1 MKMNFR
7 LGLLLVLVLIL
18 PGALFAGGQAE
29 EATAAEAE
37 ANRVVIALTQQPVE
51 SVRYWTSPGVS
62 TIVTPMMQ
70 PLVGTDPE
78 TGGFDNSGL
87 AESWSHSDDFTEWT
101 FKLRKGVQF
110 HYGYGEMTAEDVIHS
125 YELHTSPDS
134 TLTDVKHLR
143 GAEVTAVDRY
153 TVRFK
158 YEQRQLLFLSYVS
171 YKGALFIYSKAQ
183 YDAEGLEGYDK
194 RVAGTGP
201 YMFVESSPGRILYR
215 RVENHWSG
223 HTPDFEELEFRFVPE
238 TATRLAMLDTGEA
251 DITVLNAELNRD
263 AEARGFKLIQSRRP
277 GEQTVIHFNG
287 LYGTT
292 GDPAWRPE
300 LPWADVRIREALNR
314 AINRPELMDV
324 LFNRNAAISPVFV
337 MFPTNEGYYPELEER
352 FEAEYGYDPERA
364 RQLMKEANYPDA
376 FPDPTIPLVL
386 MIGPALPMD
395 ITVQMELIKSY
406 WDTVGFQVEI
416 VEMDVA
422 AFGALGR
429 AREAYYLNP
438 ARNMGLR
445 PTDVLFRA
453 FYTVAGGPFAG
464 WESDWIEEKIA
475 TYTQELD
482 PERREAYAREIFE
495 YAFEQYIEIP
505 MFEVYTQVPVNP
517 DTIADWRFSGS
528 AGSVVSHWELIEAAR

>member
-1 MKMNFR
+1 MVKNVR
-7 LGLLLVLVLIL
+7 RVLLLIGLVLIL
-18 PGALFAGGQAE
+18 PAPLFATA
-29 EATAAEAE
+29 AAEAE
-37 ANRVVIALTQQPVE
+37 ERSRVVIALTQQPVE
-51 SVRYWTSPGVS
+51 STRYWTSPGVS

-78 TGGFDNSGL
+78 RGAYDTSGL
-87 AESWSHSDDFTEWT
+87 AESWSHNDDYTEWT
-101 FKLRKGVQF
+101 FKLREGVQF
-110 HYGYGEMTAEDVIHS
+110 HHGYGEVTAEDVIHS
-125 YELHTSPDS
+125 YELHTGPDS
-134 TLTDVKHLR
+134 TLTDVNQLR

-153 TVRFK
+153 TVRFT
-158 YEQRQLLFLSYVS
+158 YDRRQLLFLSYVS

-183 YDAEGLEGYDK
+183 YDAEGLEGYDN
-194 RVAGTGP
+194 RPAGTGA
-201 YMFVESSPGRILYR
+201 YMFVESSPGRILFR
-215 RVENHWSG
+215 RVEDHWSG

-238 TATRLAMLDTGEA
+238 TATRLAMLETGEA
-251 DITVLNAELNRD
+251 DIAVLNSELNRD
-263 AEARGFKLIQSRRP
+263 AQARGYKLIQSRRP

-314 AINRPELMDV
+314 AINRQELMDV
-324 LFNRNAAISPVFV
+324 LFNGNAAINPVFV

-364 RQLMKEANYPDA
+364 RQLMQEANYPDA

-406 WDTVGFQVEI
+406 WDAVGFQTEI

-429 AREAYYLNP
+429 AREAFMLNP

-464 WESDWIEEKIA
+464 WESDWIEDRIA

-528 AGSVVSHWELIEAAR
+528 AGSVVSHWEFIEAAQ